1 VVTGFQRQ
9 PQWQQTDRTLGA
21 ALLVALGLLTLAK
34 SALAQTLSTAQ
45 ASVERARQLE
55 GHGHKDQARELLR
68 RMAALQPNS
77 ELLALARADAYLN
90 DKNPFWA
97 LKILSEFMAANPPA
111 CASRAL
117 AARIHIQQANLD
129 QAEQLLDTPGCEQ
142 PQETKL
148 RSLLLK
154 AQIAE
159 LRGNRTAAEA
169 QVKQAAALRHRYE
182 EDDDQLQQLQAAYD
196 PNRQPAVSWT
206 LDLAGGGTSYGLAGV
221 PVDLAAPRGLGGSTL
236 LAVDLRVRAM
246 FSQQTSLRTF
256 ADAELK
262 ATQLLATPNRSLSIR
277 QPTVRVGLMLG
288 RGQPRLLAAYAYDLV
303 DIQGGSEGVPGPRI
317 DSEGHRVEYQLT
329 ITPWAT
335 ATGSV
340 GGRLFD
346 DPDRTRFESDHGIVA
361 NVNLA
366 ENVRL
371 MLGASGHVYKAQ
383 RRVYDQAGAAGFLGL
398 DVLVVKGFELRE
410 TLSLNGDVFPAS
422 RGFFDP
428 LRNERRE
435 DLLVRVGT
443 ELWSPETH
451 GLRFGAGY
459 AYTNRNSTAND
470 FDFAD
475 HRAMLHVQWQS
486 DSEQLST
493 RRISKQGRIPIRY
506 DDNDAKA
513 ATQPIEVREILKQDE
528 TVRRSSSCLK

>member
-1 VVTGFQRQ
+1 MVTGFQRQ
-9 PQWQQTDRTLGA
+9 PKWRPAYSIRGA
-21 ALLVALGLLTLAK
+21 ALLAGLGLFALGK
-34 SALAQTLSTAQ
+34 GALGQTMSTAR
-45 ASVERARQLE
+45 ASVERASQLE
-55 GHGHKDQARELLR
+55 SHGHKDQARELLR
-68 RMAALQPNS
+68 RMAALQPKS

-111 CASRAL
+111 CAAHAL
-117 AARIHIQQANLD
+117 AARVHIQQANLD
-129 QAEQLLDTPGCEQ
+129 QAEQLLDTPDCEQ
-142 PQETKL
+142 PEESKL
-148 RSLLLK
+148 RFLLLK

-169 QVKQAAALRHRYE
+169 QVKQAAALHHRYE
-182 EDDDQLQQLQAAYD
+182 EDDDLLQQLQAAYN
-196 PNRQPAVSWT
+196 PYRQPAISWT

-221 PVDLAAPRGLGGSTL
+221 PVDLAAPRGLGGSAL
-236 LAVDLRVRAM
+236 LAVDLSVRAL

-256 ADAELK
+256 VDAELK
-262 ATQLLATPNRSLSIR
+262 ATQLLAAPNRGLSTR

-288 RGQPRLLAAYAYDLV
+288 RGQPTLLAAYAYDLV
-303 DIQGGSEGVPGPRI
+303 DIQGGSVGVAGPRI
-317 DSEGHRVEYQLT
+317 DSEGHRVEYQLR
-329 ITPWAT
+329 IAPWAT
-335 ATGSV
+335 ATGNV
-340 GGRLFD
+340 GGRLFED
-346 DPDRTRFESDHGIVA
+346 ADRTRFESDHGIVA

-366 ENVRL
+366 QNVRL

-398 DVLVVKGFELRE
+398 DISVVKGFELRE

-428 LRNERRE
+428 LRNQQRE

-451 GLRFGAGY
+451 GLRFGMGY

-470 FDFAD
+470 FDYAD
-475 HRAMLHVQWQS
+475 HRAMLHLQWQADS
-486 DSEQLST
+486 DQLST
-493 RRISKQGRIPIRY
+493 QRISKQGRIPIRY
-506 DDNDAKA
+506 DDRDAKA
-513 ATQPIEVREILKQDE
+513 ASQPIEVREILKQDE
-528 TVRRSSSCLK
+528 TIRRSSSCLK

>member
-1 VVTGFQRQ
+1 MLQR
-9 PQWQQTDRTLGA
+9 TYGTCGA
-21 ALLVALGLLTLAK
+21 ALLAGLGVFALGK
-34 SALAQTLSTAQ
+34 SAPAQ
-45 ASVERARQLE
+45 ALSAAQDSVERARQLE
-55 GHGHKDQARELLR
+55 NHGHQDQARELLR
-68 RMAALQPNS
+68 RMAALQPKS

-129 QAEQLLDTPGCEQ
+129 QAEQLLDTRDCEQ
-142 PQETKL
+142 PEESKL

-182 EDDDQLQQLQAAYD
+182 EDDDLLQRLTAVYD
-196 PNRQPAVSWT
+196 PYRQPTVGWT

-221 PVDLAAPRGLGGSTL
+221 PVDMVAPRGLGGSAL
-236 LAVDLRVRAM
+236 LAVELRVRAM
-246 FSQQTSLRTF
+246 FSQQTRLRTF

-262 ATQLLATPNRSLSIR
+262 ATQLLATPNSSLSIR

-288 RGQPRLLAAYAYDLV
+288 RGQPNLVAAYAYDFV
-303 DIQGGSEGVPGPRI
+303 DIQGGGAGVPGPRI
-317 DSEGHRVEYQLT
+317 DSEGHRVEYQLR

-335 ATGSV
+335 AAGSI
-340 GGRLFD
+340 GGRLFED
-346 DPDRTRFESDHGIVA
+346 LDRTRFESDHGIVA
-361 NVNLA
+361 NLSLA

-371 MLGASGHVYKAQ
+371 MFGASGHVYKAQ
-383 RRVYDQAGAAGFLGL
+383 RRVYDQTGAAGFLGL
-398 DVLVVKGFELRE
+398 DVSMTKGFELRE
-410 TLSLNGDVFPAS
+410 TLSLTGDVYPAS
-422 RGFFDP
+422 RGFFEP
-428 LRNERRE
+428 LRNEQRE
-435 DLLVRVGT
+435 DLLVRVGA

-451 GLRFGAGY
+451 GLRFAMGY

-470 FDFAD
+470 FDYAD
-475 HRAMLHVQWQS
+475 HRAMLHLQWQS
-486 DSEQLST
+486 DSDQMST
-493 RRISKQGRIPIRY
+493 RRISKQGRIPIHY
-506 DDNDAKA
+506 DDSDAKP
-513 ATQPIEVREILKQDE
+513 ATQPAVEVREILKQDE
-528 TVRRSSSCLK
+528 TIRRSSSCLK